1 MPKVKNK
8 LEYRPNIPSSGNK
21 HSTCGK
27 VHPSYSHGDGGNIRT
42 EPHNA
47 LYYCPEK
54 EDIPNPMHGS
64 EFAVHIITCVFVIID
79 LQEKCIIKS
88 KKKHF

>member
-8 LEYRPNIPSSGNK
+8 LEYRPNVPSSGNK

-27 VHPSYSHGDGGNIRT
+27 VHSSYSHGDGGNIRT

-54 EDIPNPMHGS
+54 KDIPNPMHGS
-64 EFAVHIITCVFVIID
+64 EFAVHIITCVFCYHR
-79 LQEKCIIKS
+79 LTRKMYH
-88 KKKHF
+88 KK

>member
-1 MPKVKNK
+1 MQKVKNK

-54 EDIPNPMHGS
+54 KRHS
-64 EFAVHIITCVFVIID
+64 ESNAW
-79 LQEKCIIKS
+79 
-88 KKKHF
+88 